1 MSIVKTVVRKCDN
14 CGIIIP
20 SKKDTY
26 RLVLAGEKWQEGPP
40 IEDMQKVI
48 DLDFCPKCA
57 ARIIQS
63 LLHIEEALNIK
74 DSLYCE
80 EE

>member
-20 SKKDTY
+20 FKRDTY
-26 RLVLAGEKWQEGPP
+26 RLVLAGEKWQKGPP
-40 IEDMQKVI
+40 IEDMQNVL

-63 LLHIEEALNIK
+63 LMHIEEALNIK
-74 DSLYCE
+74 DSLCSVE
-80 EE
+80 E